1 MTEICL
7 SIGHRGGHIFP
18 FIFSGSCLAYGL
30 SKLFSI
36 DPVFCLSIIV
46 TGLASK
52 AIGNMFIAIFLLIF
66 FFPINTIVPMVLA
79 AAIGKM
85 INNIEIKVLKNK
97 S

>member
-36 DPVFCLSIIV
+36 DPVLCLSIIV
-46 TGLASK
+46 TGIASK
-52 AIGNMFIAIFLLIF
+52 A
-66 FFPINTIVPMVLA
+66 T
-79 AAIGKM
+79 AIGKM